1 MWPFGCFDTGS
12 CYVGLDVRKPM
23 VQTKLVS
30 FFCCFSCLSPLS
42 SVIIGVCRHT
52 PFFSILCKGGG
63 GVEGGCGFPF
73 RSCSAYFYSVVSTI
87 PERPNIQFTGPD
99 ISVYP
104 QGEGMAA
111 GRCGNDYCYCCG

>member
-52 PFFSILCKGGG
+52 PFFSILCKGGEW
-63 GVEGGCGFPF
+63 GVDVAFLSDP
-73 RSCSAYFYSVVSTI
+73 VVLTFI
-87 PERPNIQFTGPD
+87 LL
-99 ISVYP
+99 
-104 QGEGMAA
+104 
-111 GRCGNDYCYCCG
+111 